1 MNVGDTTKLGPIQ
14 RRKLSDEI
22 VERLTAAIRDGTYP
36 AGSFLPSERDLMSLF
51 GVGRPSIREA
61 LYALQRIGL
70 VRLVSGERPRV
81 TEPSPKQVLR
91 ELDSTVR
98 HWLEHQDAVRHFEQV
113 RLFLETGLVRH
124 ACAHATDE
132 QIALLQDALA
142 RNEAAIGDE
151 TEFALTDV
159 AFHRVIAE
167 IPVNPIF
174 TAMHD
179 AAVEWIIRQRPHLE
193 DAETHNRMSYA
204 GHLAVFQAIRDRDGE
219 RAANAMTRHL
229 EEAYNRYA
237 RH

>member
-1 MNVGDTTKLGPIQ
+1 MKLGPIQ

-36 AGSFLPSERDLMSLF
+36 AGSFLPSERDLMHLF

-70 VRLVSGERPRV
+70 VRLTSGERPRV

-98 HWLEHQDAVRHFEQV
+98 HWLEHQDAVGHFEQV

-124 ACAHATDE
+124 ACAHASDE
-132 QIALLQDALA
+132 QIAHLESAL
-142 RNEAAIGDE
+142 RQNEAAIGDE
-151 TEFALTDV
+151 TAFALTDV

-167 IPVNPIF
+167 IPANPIF

-179 AAVEWIIRQRPHLE
+179 AAVEWIIGQRPPLA
-193 DAETHNRMSYA
+193 DAETHNRQSYA

-219 RAANAMTRHL
+219 RAADAMSRHL
-229 EEAYNRYA
+229 EQAYSRYA